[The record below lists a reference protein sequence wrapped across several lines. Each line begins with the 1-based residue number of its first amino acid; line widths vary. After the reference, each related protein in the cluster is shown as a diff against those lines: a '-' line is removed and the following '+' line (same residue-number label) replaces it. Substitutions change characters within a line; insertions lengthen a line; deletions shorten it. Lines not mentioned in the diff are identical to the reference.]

1 MVLSF
6 AVYKYN
12 MTWELKSLCE
22 TCLNGTI
29 WFYYSNIK
37 NTKATK
43 PNIYG
48 ICFKVCAKPKLKV
61 GLLKKTK
68 NILLNPKFF
77 IGSHWVQFIKVLWLG
92 SVVKI
97 CGAFQTKK
105 QPKREEKKMP
115 KSV

>member
-29 WFYYSNIK
+29 CFYYSNIK

-61 GLLKKTK
+61 GLLKKNQKYTFK
-68 NILLNPKFF
+68 SKIFYRKP
-77 IGSHWVQFIKVLWLG
+77 LG
-92 SVVKI
+92 AVHKGFV
-97 CGAFQTKK
+97 A
-105 QPKREEKKMP
+105 R
-115 KSV
+115 